1 MERRGPAFARL
12 PPSPGQ
18 RWTRRR
24 GKHGGA
30 GRWSGSPAGAGMKRR
45 GTGLKLEQI
54 TRDETTE
61 GSEMEQIM
69 EAHQRCEPTVRGV
82 SPHHVTAR
90 RSLALPQ
97 SARPRLGRSL
107 ALPQSARPRL
117 GRSLALPELTR
128 LRQASAVVPPL
139 AGLWRDKTA
148 GHAWR
153 RGAVERFT
161 SAATK
166 GERRGR
172 FLFFDLLECGG

>member
-1 MERRGPAFARL
+1 
-12 PPSPGQ
+12 
-18 RWTRRR
+18 
-24 GKHGGA
+24 
-30 GRWSGSPAGAGMKRR
+30 
-45 GTGLKLEQI
+45 
-54 TRDETTE
+54 
-61 GSEMEQIM
+61 MEQIM

-90 RSLALPQ
+90 
-97 SARPRLGRSL
+97 RSL